1 MPGYLGDQKNFGS
14 YFRQAIEKNGD
25 RTRQAILSQKVRPF
39 LLRRTKVEVAK
50 ELPAKTIMIES
61 VQLDGAQRDLYETV
75 RLTMHEK
82 VKEEILLKGFKRS
95 QIAILEA
102 LLRLR
107 QVCCDPRLIGTK
119 FKHKAKDSSKLRRV
133 LDMVSELVDE
143 GRKIL
148 IFSQFTSMLDI
159 IAAEL
164 LKLKVEF
171 VQIRGDTKDRSEPV
185 RRFQNGEVPVFLLSL
200 KAGGTGLN
208 LTAADTVIHYDPWWN
223 PAVENQATDRA
234 HRIGQ
239 TKPVFVYKAIAT
251 GTIEERMLQLQEK
264 KKALAEGVFDERKA
278 ASINITE
285 EELEYLFRPLSDE
298 PKVEEDVATYS
309 SETSRSSPILL
320 LPLNEDESS
329 NEEEGEADIEVE
341 LKVEQKNNRPRKHLE
356 VKAKKQ
362 KNDKH
367 TDKNE
372 NSDKDQT
379 TEYTGDPFID
389 ALRKQGLSVED
400 IVAGEFMKRK
410 K

>member
-1 MPGYLGDQKNFGS
+1 M
-14 YFRQAIEKNGD
+14 
-25 RTRQAILSQKVRPF
+25 
-39 LLRRTKVEVAK
+39 
-50 ELPAKTIMIES
+50 
-61 VQLDGAQRDLYETV
+61 QLDGAQRDLYETV

-82 VKEEILLKGFKRS
+82 VKEEIHLKGFKRS

-119 FKHKAKDSSKLRRV
+119 FNHKAKDSSKLRRV
-133 LDMVSELVDE
+133 LDMVTELIDE

-164 LKLKVEF
+164 QALKIEY
-171 VQIRGDTKDRSEPV
+171 VQIRGDTKDRAEPV
-185 RRFQNGEVPVFLLSL
+185 RKFQAGEIPVFLLSL

-239 TKPVFVYKAIAT
+239 TKPVFVYKAIAA

-264 KKALAEGVFDERKA
+264 KKALAEGVFDEKKA

-285 EELEYLFRPLSDE
+285 QELEFLFRPLSDD
-298 PKVEEDVATYS
+298 PTVEESAGSYFSKGSTDS
-309 SETSRSSPILL
+309 SILR
-320 LPLNEDESS
+320 LPLNEDKPSQDEKH
-329 NEEEGEADIEVE
+329 EE
-341 LKVEQKNNRPRKHLE
+341 KVEKKPVKRESTTNAPKRNTVTIKRTNNPLE
-356 VKAKKQ
+356 SREEKGAK
-362 KNDKH
+362 
-367 TDKNE
+367 T
-372 NSDKDQT
+372 SV
-379 TEYTGDPFID
+379 DPFIE

-400 IVAGEFMKRK
+400 IAAGEFMKKKKRK
-410 K
+410 